1 MEQRK
6 LILQTVVRGFVDK
19 GEAVKA
25 VCADVLAEVVNK
37 FQTFSSGDALIEE
50 LLSSEQLLLI
60 YNIEVLSPIKLRTVK
75 Q

>member
-1 MEQRK
+1 M
-6 LILQTVVRGFVDK
+6 RGFVEE

-25 VCADVLAEVVNK
+25 ACADVLAEVVNK

-50 LLSSEQLLLI
+50 LLTSEKLLLI
-60 YNIEVLSPIKLRTVK
+60 YNIEVLPSSNIE